1 MVFFWKQSLI
11 QVELTYT
18 RSDPKMWKTIP
29 LNNHRF
35 LTSPCPPAALPL
47 ANILKTYW
55 HKGHS
60 LEQSEIIWS
69 HPPPRNTHTITQSD
83 RNCISKH
90 AHKHTS
96 LNHKLPLLQSEE
108 QGVIKTRRVVI
119 RNDWK
124 EGMKE
129 WWNVTEQLE
138 SVYDPRKQEVL
149 CSEVNLICVKHFKG
163 LFTQDS
169 IFWLANE
176 NMSWMDVFGSYSES
190 FCFFHI
196 NEQFIVKILCQDKSH
211 FLHVSQRIN
220 VSHTTMDQSDE
231 SGGGMSIMYIFIS
244 IFTSLQT
251 SGSQLESGAH

>member
-1 MVFFWKQSLI
+1 MKDLPIEQSP
-11 QVELTYT
+11 
-18 RSDPKMWKTIP
+18 S
-29 LNNHRF
+29 
-35 LTSPCPPAALPL
+35 SCPPGALPL

-55 HKGHS
+55 HKGQS

-69 HPPPRNTHTITQSD
+69 HPPPRNTH
-83 RNCISKH
+83 
-90 AHKHTS
+90 
-96 LNHKLPLLQSEE
+96 NHSIRQKLHLKTCTKTHVIKSPLLQSEE
-108 QGVIKTRRVVI
+108 QRVIKTRRVVI

-138 SVYDPRKQEVL
+138 SVYDPHKQGVL
-149 CSEVNLICVKHFKG
+149 RSEVNLICVKHFKG

-176 NMSWMDVFGSYSES
+176 NMSWMDVFGPYSES

-196 NEQFIVKILCQDKSH
+196 LHHEQFIVKMLCQDKSH

-220 VSHTTMDQSDE
+220 VSHTTMDE
-231 SGGGMSIMYIFIS
+231 HMHIFIS
-244 IFTSLQT
+244 IFIDQWFSIRVR
-251 SGSQLESGAH
+251 GS